1 MDPFIPFAVH
11 RRGIRLRHATPKQ
24 GGGAGQGLF
33 VQSVFVNF
41 READGKGSSDGDA
54 QGTVAAAA
62 AAATGET
69 QAAAAAPAGVQALET
84 RFEAKTRP
92 SGCQDK
98 PDAVVHAHPHEPS
111 GNAWDANEQ
120 IRQEPARFILVHTA
134 ALLKLILSPNVHLN
148 TTQALAYVVR
158 ALGGQVE
165 QDAVQFCYGDPTF
178 IWTFEV
184 IYMRCTQMKRVRKQ
198 QGRGRR
204 IPVPYV
210 QRMQSL
216 CFHKRADRTAVCT
229 CVPNPGALEVCEQVM
244 LLDGERNVCHSMP
257 LDNYSVPLFDGS
269 SAAAAQG
276 QEQAAAPTAVAA
288 VTLRKVSREK
298 RALAGQWGPAAA
310 VAASGTSSAA
320 AASIAAA
327 GGFLDR
333 PSWLASSSAAA
344 AFVASASDD
353 DAVRGRPSKRRRLD
367 RSSVHGHDDND
378 DEEEDDA
385 EEE

>member
-229 CVPNPGALEVCEQVM
+229 CVPNPGALEVCEQVL
-244 LLDGERNVCHSMP
+244 LLDGERNMCHSMP

-269 SAAAAQG
+269 SAAAAQE
-276 QEQAAAPTAVAA
+276 QEQAAAATATTTV
-288 VTLRKVSREK
+288 RKRSKGK
-298 RALAGQWGPAAA
+298 RALATQVEAATAAA
-310 VAASGTSSAA
+310 AA
-320 AASIAAA
+320 AASVLPASSLSSA
-327 GGFLDR
+327 
-333 PSWLASSSAAA
+333 SASSS
-344 AFVASASDD
+344 VDSDSASD
-353 DAVRGRPSKRRRLD
+353 AVGGRPSKRRRLD

-378 DEEEDDA
+378 DEEEDEA